1 MYTHKPFSVTP
12 RSYSVSNMLNLFA
25 YFMII
30 LSTLLQKRF
39 QQMRGEGRGCIKIMG
54 PYPPVPVDSTNKNIF

>member
-39 QQMRGEGRGCIKIMG
+39 QQMRGEGRGGNKNMG
-54 PYPPVPVDSTNKNIF
+54 LYPPVPLDSTNKNIF

>member
-1 MYTHKPFSVTP
+1 
-12 RSYSVSNMLNLFA
+12 MLNLFA

-39 QQMRGEGRGCIKIMG
+39 QQMRGEGRGGNKNMG
-54 PYPPVPVDSTNKNIF
+54 LYPPVPLDSTNKNIF